1 MANINSNKIEEINRW
16 FSERKQN
23 ENPTNYEYY
32 METLKDLK
40 NLNISDKYSFNKV
53 VRSQWFLYYFRNY
66 GWTRNNKRKV
76 WEW

>member
-32 METLKDLK
+32 IETLKDLK
-40 NLNISDKYSFNKV
+40 NLF
-53 VRSQWFLYYFRNY
+53 W
-66 GWTRNNKRKV
+66 
-76 WEW
+76 